1 MRYTPVAIPE
11 TARDPNSGRSPSSQA
26 RYADALSEEM
36 VMKTNGKN
44 SLDGFSECGM

>member
-11 TARDPNSGRSPSSQA
+11 TARDLNSGRSPSSQA

-36 VMKTNGKN
+36 VMKNKWKE
-44 SLDGFSECGM
+44 SARWF